1 MSKFTHEPATK
12 REWDL
17 QRTLRKLNKNNI
29 FSEIEQLYDLYAK
42 DSKTAEPKICIS
54 FTPGCIPLLR
64 PIVFS
69 MYTYK
74 VVQYLGSLLSKHI
87 TSDYAKKDSFTF
99 TEEIKQLKTWWLF
112 NILWCHQF
120 IYKYS
125 PKRNY

>member
-1 MSKFTHEPATK
+1 MLKLTHDPATK

-17 QRTLRKLNKNNI
+17 QRTLRKLSKSNI
-29 FSEIEQLYDLYAK
+29 FSEIELSDLYSK
-42 DSKTAEPKICIS
+42 GSKTAEPKTCIS
-54 FTPGCIPLLR
+54 FTPGCIPLLW

-112 NILWCHQF
+112 NIFWCHEF